1 MQAQGQSRCSGT
13 IGLAAWNRLAELPA
27 LNLWKSQHL
36 LLDREG
42 SSVKELCVG
51 FIYSKTAIP
60 HSETGAV
67 HWSVICRSED

>member
-42 SSVKELCVG
+42 SSVKELCLG
-51 FIYSKTAIP
+51 FMYIRDCHPA
-60 HSETGAV
+60 
-67 HWSVICRSED
+67 